1 MTAKRFDIKCASIVN
16 VVEGTMKPKVLS
28 PMLQQIID
36 SGKVTKTAISRMAV
50 VELRAECE
58 VAGLPKDGLKADLVD
73 RVLRWIQQEQRQHCS
88 AGDNAGSDSANGTQQ
103 GHGVKRTKSSS
114 RAVRKGKESV
124 LTSDCGDNQT
134 LHDDNSN
141 TCNNSNNSSS
151 SKSNGKTR
159 RRTSGSFEEVKPVD
173 VKVTWL
179 GTSSG
184 APTNRRNVSCIA
196 VRYGGDRLFLVD
208 CGEGA
213 RNQLRLAGLDP
224 AIVSHI
230 FITHLHGDHC
240 FGIVGVLEAIGFARA
255 GTPRSQEPVEIY
267 GPPELHHLLIGAC
280 KAGGLKLR
288 IPVVVNGFCFDPA
301 KAKAPTPVDPRKSL
315 FLGLQPP
322 DQHSPV
328 EIARMWQSEYE
339 SGSDQIVRVG
349 LTWSIVIGNGIRVTA
364 AQLQHRVPC
373 WGYVF
378 TEPDQQLDSTNP
390 IKGRKLVILGDTCDS
405 SAIADAAF
413 GCDLLSHEATFN
425 KGFEEKARI
434 ATHSTAEQAGAFAK
448 RIRARNLVL
457 THFSAR
463 YEQSDPYKKVWRQA
477 REKGMTVQEM
487 QSSVA
492 AGLADEAR
500 RVAGGARVYLAN
512 DFFTFTVPLR
522 DSVDPVK
529 AISDNFDKDKETETD
544 LNDKDKKLPVRGRR
558 ALSTARTPRYVST
571 NYVGGRN

>member
-1 MTAKRFDIKCASIVN
+1 VTAKRLDIKCTSLPSLNTA
-16 VVEGTMKPKVLS
+16 VEGTPKPKVLS

-36 SGKVTKTAISRMAV
+36 SGKVTKTAISRLAV

-73 RVLRWIQQEQRQHCS
+73 RVLRWVQEQQHCS
-88 AGDNAGSDSANGTQQ
+88 DSDSVNGALQ

-114 RAVRKGKESV
+114 RIARKGKEGS
-124 LTSDCGDNQT
+124 LLASDCGDNQT
-134 LHDDNSN
+134 NHDDN
-141 TCNNSNNSSS
+141 CNRNCNSNSSSSS

-159 RRTSGSFEEVKPVD
+159 KRASGSFEEVKPAD

-196 VRYGGDRLFLVD
+196 VRYGDDKLFLVD

-230 FITHLHGDHC
+230 LITHLHGDHC
-240 FGIVGVLEAIGFARA
+240 FGIVGVLEAIGFART

-301 KAKAPTPVDPRKSL
+301 KAKNPTPVDPRKSL
-315 FLGLQPP
+315 FLGLQAP

-349 LTWSIVIGNGIRVTA
+349 LTWSIVIENGIRVTA

-378 TEPDQQLDSTNP
+378 SEPDQQVGSTNP

-492 AGLADEAR
+492 ASLADEAR

-529 AISDNFDKDKETETD
+529 AISDKFDKDKETETD
-544 LNDKDKKLPVRGRR
+544 LKDKDNKLSVRGRR
-558 ALSTARTPRYVST
+558 ALSPARTPRYVSA
-571 NYVGGRN
+571 NFVGRN